1 MANTSGFFDAQGNW
15 WKIDPA
21 QMGTGPTYTLNATAT
36 APYSI
41 VTSNNTVTGVS
52 SAVMSGGGCGGSS
65 YTAAFPNTAITFD
78 WNIKPTVQI
87 LSEPGVLDKLID
99 RMVTLYKPEDPLIIC
114 VEKDFTPQQVREF
127 VEVLNERDVK
137 AVVIPGAHAGTGRPI
152 FRPVKP
158 ERERIDILARIG
170 EVWEQHPT
178 LTLTELLQWWDGRVM
193 EDDDFAAAVDVYME
207 CQ

>member
-1 MANTSGFFDAQGNW
+1 MANSSGFFDGQGNW
-15 WKIDPA
+15 WKIDHT
-21 QMGTGPTYTLNATAT
+21 QMGSGPTYTLQA
-36 APYSI
+36 
-41 VTSNNTVTGVS
+41 NTGTNVHINS
-52 SAVMSGGGCGGSS
+52 SAPSGTITSGTINA

-87 LSEPGVLDKLID
+87 LSDPEVLDKLIS

-127 VEVLNERDVK
+127 VDVLNDRNIK

-152 FRPVKP
+152 FRPIKE

-170 EVWEQHPT
+170 EVWEQHPH
-178 LTLTELLQWWDGRVM
+178 LSLTELLKWWDGTQM
-193 EDDDFAAAVDVYME
+193 NDDEFAAAVDVYMDGAA
-207 CQ
+207 